1 MIIHSWNHSVWN
13 SDMLFFYSI
22 FVQIEMQ
29 VKKRGWNAIYVWK
42 KPSKLKHSSIISMKR
57 SAMKRIPQQ
66 LFTHLTFYGR
76 FYAHQMWHIFILK
89 DSLDKFPQQPRGH
102 HYFLTPFAILSLIS
116 ETIFIRSVWH
126 FLLIEVSAL

>member
-13 SDMLFFYSI
+13 SDMVFFLFYFCTN
-22 FVQIEMQ
+22 
-29 VKKRGWNAIYVWK
+29 RNASEKMWLKCNLCEEKTFKNKTFIYNSHEK
-42 KPSKLKHSSIISMKR
+42 IR
-57 SAMKRIPQQ
+57 DEQIPQQ

-89 DSLDKFPQQPRGH
+89 DSLYKFPQQPRGH

-126 FLLIEVSAL
+126 FLLIEVSEL